1 MPRHEKPRPPRKPT
15 RDDALD
21 KEALDHAARG
31 VVEQLRRAYAGRP
44 GRQIG
49 QLVREEIQNI
59 AIAAV
64 SYWIVKR
71 CEQYARLEAEGTLD
85 DLILCRPAVAD
96 DVAEML

>member
-1 MPRHEKPRPPRKPT
+1 MRARVAKPT
-15 RDDALD
+15 PLREPSSDDLLD
-21 KEALDHAARG
+21 KEAFDHAARG

-59 AIAAV
+59 AVAAV

-71 CEQYARLEAEGTLD
+71 CEQVDRVSGSTD
-85 DLILCRPAVAD
+85 DHILRRSGVD
-96 DVAEML
+96 LV